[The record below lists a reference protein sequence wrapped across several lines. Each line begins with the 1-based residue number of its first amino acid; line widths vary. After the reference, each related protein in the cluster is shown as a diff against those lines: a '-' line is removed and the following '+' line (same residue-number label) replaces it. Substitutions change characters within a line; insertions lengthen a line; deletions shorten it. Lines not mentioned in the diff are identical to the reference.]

1 MGKSTFVGS
10 RRAALGE
17 LTNAPG
23 VAVNPKVTWVW
34 CGVVWCVCVCVCPS
48 LITMMSQQKTLPSKA
63 TTKPALT
70 QKARQKPA
78 PVSLPPAVPAPEV
91 IPVCEESADVSMK
104 EEELCQAFS
113 DALLTVEDIDD
124 QDGDMPQLCAEYVK
138 DIYSYLMALE
148 VNYTSTWM

>member
-1 MGKSTFVGS
+1 
-10 RRAALGE
+10 
-17 LTNAPG
+17 
-23 VAVNPKVTWVW
+23 
-34 CGVVWCVCVCVCPS
+34 
-48 LITMMSQQKTLPSKA
+48 MMSQQKTLPSKA

-148 VNYTSTWM
+148 VNYTSTWDYIHVEVNYTSTWM